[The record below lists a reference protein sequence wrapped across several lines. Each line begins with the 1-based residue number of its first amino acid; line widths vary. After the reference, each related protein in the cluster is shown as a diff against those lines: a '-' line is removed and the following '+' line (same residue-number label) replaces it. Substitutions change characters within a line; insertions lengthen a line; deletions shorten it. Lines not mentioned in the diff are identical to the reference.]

1 MWSEIPDAPGV
12 DRTGTL
18 SVVAA
23 RLFAGYRVLVSP
35 GPEGPA
41 VSFER
46 GRTPNWSVRVSL
58 PELREP
64 VLEWF
69 DSDVRGLDGEVASGW

>member
-1 MWSEIPDAPGV
+1 M
-12 DRTGTL
+12 
-18 SVVAA
+18 
-23 RLFAGYRVLVSP
+23 
-35 GPEGPA
+35 
-41 VSFER
+41 SFER

-69 DSDVRGLDGEVASGW
+69 DSDVRGLDGEVASLLSELPSEALSWADVALRRRIGEILDRRLPG